1 MKDKIIVWTPD
12 EPSGYGAFD
21 EDGYEITVRLS
32 PHGKYIDEEEDYDES
47 E

>member
-1 MKDKIIVWTPD
+1 MKDKIIIWTPD

-21 EDGYEITVRLS
+21 EQ
-32 PHGKYIDEEEDYDES
+32 EEEDYDES